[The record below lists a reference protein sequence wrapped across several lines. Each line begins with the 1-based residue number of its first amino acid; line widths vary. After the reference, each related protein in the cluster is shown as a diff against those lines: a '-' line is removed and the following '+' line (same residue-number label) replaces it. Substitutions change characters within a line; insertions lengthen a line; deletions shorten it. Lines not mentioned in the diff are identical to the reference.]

1 MEKTMTLN
9 LRVNP
14 TVKQQAEDVLKQL
27 GIPMAT
33 AIDMY
38 LRQITLTGGIPF
50 SLSLPK
56 APAALNAD
64 TMTDDQLHA
73 ALQVGIKEI
82 QNGDT
87 VDAASAFTVQG
98 TAQMKQYDVKIS
110 RMALSDME
118 QIYSYIAD
126 RLLEP
131 DTAMGQYNRIAEAIQ
146 SLNILPER
154 CALVESEPERTQG
167 LRQMLVDNY
176 SVFYIVGGDAVSV
189 ARVLYSAS
197 DLVRRL
203 RRMK

>member
-1 MEKTMTLN
+1 
-9 LRVNP
+9 
-14 TVKQQAEDVLKQL
+14 
-27 GIPMAT
+27 
-33 AIDMY
+33 
-38 LRQITLTGGIPF
+38 
-50 SLSLPK
+50 
-56 APAALNAD
+56 
-64 TMTDDQLHA
+64 
-73 ALQVGIKEI
+73 
-82 QNGDT
+82 
-87 VDAASAFTVQG
+87 
-98 TAQMKQYDVKIS
+98 MKQYDVKIS
-110 RMALSDME
+110 YAALSDME

-154 CALVESEPERTQG
+154 TQG

-176 SVFYIVGGDAVSV
+176 SVFYIVGEDAVSV

>member
-64 TMTDDQLHA
+64 TMTDDQLRA
-73 ALQVGIKEI
+73 ALQW
-82 QNGDT
+82 
-87 VDAASAFTVQG
+87 A
-98 TAQMKQYDVKIS
+98 
-110 RMALSDME
+110 
-118 QIYSYIAD
+118 
-126 RLLEP
+126 
-131 DTAMGQYNRIAEAIQ
+131 
-146 SLNILPER
+146 
-154 CALVESEPERTQG
+154 
-167 LRQMLVDNY
+167 
-176 SVFYIVGGDAVSV
+176 
-189 ARVLYSAS
+189 
-197 DLVRRL
+197 L
-203 RRMK
+203 RRFRTVIPWMLQAHSHSSGNNTDEAV

>member
-1 MEKTMTLN
+1 
-9 LRVNP
+9 
-14 TVKQQAEDVLKQL
+14 
-27 GIPMAT
+27 
-33 AIDMY
+33 
-38 LRQITLTGGIPF
+38 
-50 SLSLPK
+50 
-56 APAALNAD
+56 
-64 TMTDDQLHA
+64 
-73 ALQVGIKEI
+73 
-82 QNGDT
+82 
-87 VDAASAFTVQG
+87 
-98 TAQMKQYDVKIS
+98 MKQYDVKIS
-110 RMALSDME
+110 HAALSDME

-154 CALVESEPERTQG
+154 CALVEERCALVESEPERTQG

-176 SVFYIVGGDAVSV
+176 SVFYIVGEDAVSV

>member
-1 MEKTMTLN
+1 
-9 LRVNP
+9 
-14 TVKQQAEDVLKQL
+14 
-27 GIPMAT
+27 
-33 AIDMY
+33 
-38 LRQITLTGGIPF
+38 
-50 SLSLPK
+50 
-56 APAALNAD
+56 
-64 TMTDDQLHA
+64 
-73 ALQVGIKEI
+73 
-82 QNGDT
+82 
-87 VDAASAFTVQG
+87 
-98 TAQMKQYDVKIS
+98 MKQYGMKIS
-110 RMALSDME
+110 HAALSDME

-154 CALVESEPERTQG
+154 CALVESEPRTQG

-176 SVFYIVGGDAVSV
+176 LVFYIVGEDTVSV

>member
-1 MEKTMTLN
+1 
-9 LRVNP
+9 
-14 TVKQQAEDVLKQL
+14 
-27 GIPMAT
+27 
-33 AIDMY
+33 
-38 LRQITLTGGIPF
+38 
-50 SLSLPK
+50 
-56 APAALNAD
+56 
-64 TMTDDQLHA
+64 
-73 ALQVGIKEI
+73 
-82 QNGDT
+82 
-87 VDAASAFTVQG
+87 
-98 TAQMKQYDVKIS
+98 MKQYDVKIS
-110 RMALSDME
+110 HAALSDME

-154 CALVESEPERTQG
+154 TQG

-176 SVFYIVGGDAVSV
+176 SVFYIVGEDTVSV

>member
-1 MEKTMTLN
+1 
-9 LRVNP
+9 
-14 TVKQQAEDVLKQL
+14 
-27 GIPMAT
+27 
-33 AIDMY
+33 
-38 LRQITLTGGIPF
+38 
-50 SLSLPK
+50 
-56 APAALNAD
+56 
-64 TMTDDQLHA
+64 
-73 ALQVGIKEI
+73 
-82 QNGDT
+82 
-87 VDAASAFTVQG
+87 
-98 TAQMKQYDVKIS
+98 MKQYDVKIS
-110 RMALSDME
+110 HAALSDME

-131 DTAMGQYNRIAEAIQ
+131 DTAMGQYNRIAEAIIQ